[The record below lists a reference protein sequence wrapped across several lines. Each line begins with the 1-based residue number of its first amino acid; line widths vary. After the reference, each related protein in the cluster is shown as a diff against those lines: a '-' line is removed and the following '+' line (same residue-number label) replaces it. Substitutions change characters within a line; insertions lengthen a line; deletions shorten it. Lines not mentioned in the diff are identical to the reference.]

1 MPDKGIKFSSL
12 FGPRQII
19 CGLGD
24 VSRNEALKRMVE
36 LIAATGRISDIG
48 EVYQLVI
55 QREELACTILG
66 PGIAVPH
73 ARVEKLDGLRVAIAV
88 SPGGVDYH
96 EGSDPVRLIVLILTP
111 ADDPGGYLQAQA
123 ALAKVC
129 MQHVG
134 LVDDLGKLENPE
146 AVWRTFDE
154 EGGSLPDYVAAAHM
168 MNKEYPF
175 LRETDPLNKAIDQFY
190 SLGVAEM
197 PVIDN
202 DGDLVG
208 VVSQRELLRVCLP
221 EHITWMD
228 DLSPVLHFEPFTQVL
243 RNEERTWL
251 ADIMSPDHVTL
262 SEDAPAVEVA
272 RQMIRTGASRV
283 FVTRGKKLVGVI
295 TIQSF
300 LNKVLRD

>member
-1 MPDKGIKFSSL
+1 VPDKGIKFSSL
-12 FGPRQII
+12 FGPGQVI
-19 CGLGD
+19 CGLGE
-24 VSRNEALKRMVE
+24 VSRNEALKRLVE

-48 EVYQLVI
+48 EVYRLVV
-55 QREELACTILG
+55 QREELSCTILG

-73 ARVEKLDGLRVAIAV
+73 ARIENLDSLKVAIAV
-88 SPGGVDYH
+88 NPEGIDYH
-96 EGSDPVRLIVLILTP
+96 EGSDPVRLIVMILTP

-129 MQHVG
+129 VRHET
-134 LVDDLGKLENPE
+134 LVEDLCELADPE

-154 EGGSLPDYVAAAHM
+154 EGGSLPDYVAAGHM
-168 MNKEYPF
+168 MSREYPF
-175 LRETDPLNKAIDQFY
+175 LRETDPLNKAIDRFY
-190 SLGVAEM
+190 SLGIAEM

-251 ADIMSPDHVTL
+251 ADIMSPDYVTL
-262 SEDAPAVEVA
+262 AEDAPAIEVA
-272 RQMIRTGASRV
+272 REMIRTGASRV

-295 TIQSF
+295 TIQGF
-300 LNKVLRD
+300 LSKVLRD